1 MHEFLFPVLH
11 DMICYYIVWYTTVLF
26 GLATLMAVELK
37 HDALMFFKCIKG
49 GIG

>member
-1 MHEFLFPVLH
+1 MSFSFQYY
-11 DMICYYIVWYTTVLF
+11 MIWYDIIWYTTVLF